1 MNSNVGLY
9 IREEWMNLILS
20 KSKTWE
26 IRGTPCKKHI
36 GKRIALIQCGMK
48 GKKSRIVGGVTIVGS
63 KEIKSDQEWIDT
75 INYHQCLETNTLPYK
90 KTFAYI
96 LENVIKLDE
105 DIELENKKGVVIWR
119 TLDELVLV

>member
-1 MNSNVGLY
+1 MSQIIRYMSNISRNV
-9 IREEWMNLILS
+9 ILS
-20 KSKTWE
+20 RSKTWE

-63 KEIKSDQEWIDT
+63 KEIKSDQEFRDT
-75 INYHQCLETNTLPYK
+75 VNYHQCLEKNTLPYK

-96 LENVIKLDE
+96 LENVIRLDE
-105 DIELENKKGVVIWR
+105 EIEIDNKKGVVIWR

>member
-1 MNSNVGLY
+1 MDSNVGLY
-9 IREEWMNLILS
+9 IHEEWINLILS
-20 KSKTWE
+20 RSKTWE

-63 KEIKSDQEWIDT
+63 KEIINDQEWLNT
-75 INYHQCLETNTLPYK
+75 VNYHQCSNIETLPYK

-96 LENVIKLDE
+96 LENAIRLDHE
-105 DIELENKKGVVIWR
+105 IELDNKKGVVIWR
-119 TLDELVLV
+119 TLDNVVSV